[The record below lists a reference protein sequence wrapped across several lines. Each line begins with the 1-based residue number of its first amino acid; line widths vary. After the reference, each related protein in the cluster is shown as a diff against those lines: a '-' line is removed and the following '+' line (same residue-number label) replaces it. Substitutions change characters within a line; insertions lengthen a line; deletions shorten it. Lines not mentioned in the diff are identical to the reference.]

1 MEAVIKNYAF
11 ISYSHQDTKIAK
23 WLQHKLEQYYIPL
36 KVYSKVPKENLPPN
50 STHYLRPIFLDKTDL
65 TGGVLYDT
73 LRENL
78 EQSRYLIVLCSPN
91 SANSEWVSK
100 EVQTFVETG
109 RLDYIIPI
117 VIDGVPYLDAQI
129 AAGKNPVGKECMPKY
144 LVDFTR
150 KHPDKELLGIDIRTS
165 GYESTII
172 KVVSKML
179 GVPYDILWN
188 RQARRTRTRLATF
201 LSAIIAFFLLA
212 AFFFTP
218 MQLTYTVAS
227 IESAEGLP
235 LPDDA
240 MITIEGTSYNLGSRL
255 DTTITLKT
263 RPGYYRGRKL
273 PVVFTA
279 TYFDTIQTEFNLGYG
294 VSKDDILYVTRDNTF
309 AVFAGHVIDQDGNPL
324 SGAKVSVRQSSSTT
338 DQDGVFKII
347 LPPSEQAEEQAIII
361 EKFGYYDV
369 YRPDECSSEDLIY
382 IMYKIE

>member
-23 WLQHKLEQYYIPL
+23 WLQHKLEQYYIPQ

-50 STHYLRPIFLDKTDL
+50 GTHYLRPIFLDKTDL

-129 AAGKNPVGKECMPKY
+129 AAGKNPIGQECMPKY
-144 LVDFTR
+144 LVEFTR
-150 KHPDKELLGIDIRTS
+150 KHPDKELLGIDLRTS
-165 GYESTII
+165 GYEGTII
-172 KVVSKML
+172 KTVSKML
-179 GVPYDILWN
+179 GMQFDVLWN

-201 LSAIIAFFLLA
+201 LTAIIAFFLVT
-212 AFFFTP
+212 AFYFTP
-218 MQLTYTVAS
+218 MQLTYTVAN
-227 IESAEGLP
+227 IEAAEGLP

-279 TYFDTIQTEFNLGYG
+279 TYFDTIRTEFNLGYG
-294 VSKDDILYVTRDNTF
+294 ISKDDILYITRNNTF

-338 DQDGVFKII
+338 NQDGAFKII
-347 LPPSEQAEEQAIII
+347 LPQSEQAEEQAIII
-361 EKFGYYDV
+361 EKNGYYDV
-369 YRPDECSSEDLIY
+369 FRPDECASEDLIY